1 MSQFGYVSA
10 GKSVKAK
17 MLVTQLKKID
27 LRRIGGLNYLT
38 ANGDGGFWGGM
49 GDKFYKVQN
58 YNLGDVVDVN
68 VLKTTYER
76 GEDLFRPIYSIDGV
90 QVKEGKHFEFI
101 EKNPYKSIEEKYL
114 LRTQGENTEKF
125 EQQLTEGKQ
134 LQDEEA
140 KKVRKKY
147 LIYGLIA
154 VAGYFAY
161 KKFKK

>member
-27 LRRIGGLNYLT
+27 IGIISGGSNYLR

-49 GDKFYKVQN
+49 GDKFFKVQN

-76 GEDLFRPIYSIDGV
+76 GGDLFLPIYSIDGV

-114 LRTQGENTEKF
+114 LRTQGGNTFGDMNKKAE
-125 EQQLTEGKQ
+125 
-134 LQDEEA
+134 DEYS

-147 LIYGLIA
+147 IIYGLIA